1 MGEEEKIRLQGRHWR
16 RKQWGGFYA
25 RPWTTE
31 AEEGTHSMECH
42 ECVQT
47 EDMRHEIRP
56 LWLRV
61 KSANR
66 EEGRRQRPMGDQCS
80 EEDETSDQGKSC
92 VDRLMRANAKEMER
106 LTPALVMGQKVGC
119 QNSGSAGGRGEEGLN
134 IRQQSQFLIQP

>member
-1 MGEEEKIRLQGRHWR
+1 MGT
-16 RKQWGGFYA
+16 GGENNGEAF
-25 RPWTTE
+25 TLDDGQQE

-56 LWLRV
+56 LWPRV

-66 EEGRRQRPMGDQCS
+66 EEGRRQRPVGDQCS

-106 LTPALVMGQKVGC
+106 LTPALVMDQKVAKILA
-119 QNSGSAGGRGEEGLN
+119 QPGGEGGEEGLN